1 MSPVH
6 DHVGHEHDA
15 GLEPGSDG
23 TGWRSPPPRVRLGAV
38 TPTQLR
44 RRVAVAFVLAVGVA
58 TGVLAVGSYVVVR
71 NARFHDSASRS
82 VQQTL
87 VNLRYAI
94 TRPNAQALL
103 GGLRS
108 RGQSS
113 PAVVLTRGVPPQTS
127 GGVGVGQIPVE
138 LRRLVDRGRLARERA
153 VVAGRHYVVVGG
165 ALPETREQY
174 YFFYDEQQ
182 VWNDL
187 AVLRDVL
194 AVGWLALV
202 VLAALG
208 GTLFARR
215 TLAPV
220 AQASDAARSLAEGL
234 LDTRLPVASDDEFG
248 AWAEAF
254 NDMAAALEAKIGA
267 LAEAQARERRFTANV
282 AHDLRSPLT
291 ALIGE
296 ARQLEMQARDLP
308 PRFRQLT
315 GMLVAD
321 VDRLCRLTEDL
332 LEISRLDS
340 GQEPPEV
347 EPVDA
352 GVLVKGVLQSHGCSD
367 TVALEAQHVVI
378 ATDRRRLERIVANLV
393 DNAVTHAGVGI
404 RVRVAREDD
413 HAVIAV
419 ADEGPGIP
427 ATALP
432 RVFDRQF
439 KADRSRSGRGSGLGL
454 AIARENARL
463 LGGDITV
470 SSTRGAGAVF
480 TLRLP
485 VVATPPDGDLSGADS
500 ADDGAEIQS
509 DRGERP

>member
-1 MSPVH
+1 M
-6 DHVGHEHDA
+6 
-15 GLEPGSDG
+15 
-23 TGWRSPPPRVRLGAV
+23 
-38 TPTQLR
+38 
-44 RRVAVAFVLAVGVA
+44 VLAG
-58 TGVLAVGSYVVVR
+58 
-71 NARFHDSASRS
+71 
-82 VQQTL
+82 
-87 VNLRYAI
+87 
-94 TRPNAQALL
+94 
-103 GGLRS
+103 
-108 RGQSS
+108 
-113 PAVVLTRGVPPQTS
+113 
-127 GGVGVGQIPVE
+127 
-138 LRRLVDRGRLARERA
+138 
-153 VVAGRHYVVVGG
+153 
-165 ALPETREQY
+165 
-174 YFFYDEQQ
+174 
-182 VWNDL
+182 
-187 AVLRDVL
+187 
-194 AVGWLALV
+194 
-202 VLAALG
+202 LG

-248 AWAEAF
+248 AWAAAF

-296 ARQLEMQARDLP
+296 ARQLAMQARDLP
-308 PRFRQLT
+308 PRFQRLT

-352 GVLVKGVLQSHGCSD
+352 GVLVKGVLRSHGCSD
-367 TVALEAQHVVI
+367 TVALEAQHVVLT
-378 ATDRRRLERIVANLV
+378 TDRRRLERIVANLV
-393 DNAVTHAGVGI
+393 ENAVTHAGVGMH
-404 RVRVAREDD
+404 VRVAREHD

-419 ADEGPGIP
+419 ADAGPGIP
-427 ATALP
+427 AAALP
-432 RVFDRQF
+432 HVFDRQF

-463 LGGDITV
+463 LGGDITA
-470 SSTRGAGAVF
+470 SSTPGEGSVF

-485 VVATPPDGDLSGADS
+485 VAASLPDRDHSVAGA
-500 ADDGAEIQS
+500 ADDEGEIQS
-509 DRGERP
+509 DRKGRP